1 MSGVELTEME
11 VTGECA
17 DADANNDA
25 DDDDKDDD
33 DGDEGKETTTTT
45 TASNPSIEDDFY
57 LFDFS
62 PKWNE
67 TEFENFSKARSGKNP
82 AEVSEFPVR

>member
-1 MSGVELTEME
+1 ME
-11 VTGECA
+11 VVGECA
-17 DADANNDA
+17 DA

-67 TEFENFSKARSGKNP
+67 TEFENFSKARSGKKIRRKFRSFRFDKISSVLN
-82 AEVSEFPVR
+82 

>member
-1 MSGVELTEME
+1 ME
-11 VTGECA
+11 VVGECA
-17 DADANNDA
+17 DADADANND
-25 DDDDKDDD
+25 DDDDKDND

-62 PKWNE
+62 PKWKE
-67 TEFENFSKARSGKNP
+67 TEFENFSKARSGKKSGGSFG
-82 AEVSEFPVR
+82 VSGSIKFRPF